1 MPGLIIT
8 ASPGWTVVTSGPAV
22 STTPT
27 PSDPRMWGNWRS
39 PGRPRTTNKSRWLSA
54 AARMATRT
62 SRPPS
67 KAGEPGA
74 GTSATSIRSRPPVSR
89 MRHARMMPRLSD
101 TMTGASRAEWLRA
114 ERVSDA
120 GCFTCHLASPR
131 VPDGPAGACR
141 GAKRVPFRD
150 RRSARTARGGEC
162 AAAHPIDAGA
172 ALHEPQGSARARG
185 ARASVDAVVP
195 GPAQRVEEERIGGD
209 RLRAVLWPECEQ
221 HDAPLAH
228 SYHGERTL
236 PFEGG
241 AAVQPA
247 AEQQRIGVAESGHP
261 RHLARVR
268 AGLELEGGPPLDPG
282 DRFAG
287 HAVRNG
293 VARVDIDRDDRARRV
308 VLAGRERGEGV
319 SDRQVELLEG
329 KLRCL
334 VQGDQRAARLA
345 EFPERGDR
353 APAAAA
359 GELRRHAAGLP
370 APHQALRP
378 LTGEQHHIQTSG
390 DPARLDIRVVQD
402 RVRNGVMV
410 EAPARSS
417 Y

>member
-8 ASPGWTVVTSGPAV
+8 ASPGLTVVTSGPAV
-22 STTPT
+22 STTPA

-67 KAGEPGA
+67 RAGEPGA

-89 MRHARMMPRLSD
+89 MRQARMMPRLSD
-101 TMTGASRAEWLRA
+101 TMTGASRAEW
-114 ERVSDA
+114 
-120 GCFTCHLASPR
+120 
-131 VPDGPAGACR
+131 
-141 GAKRVPFRD
+141 
-150 RRSARTARGGEC
+150 
-162 AAAHPIDAGA
+162 
-172 ALHEPQGSARARG
+172 
-185 ARASVDAVVP
+185 
-195 GPAQRVEEERIGGD
+195 
-209 RLRAVLWPECEQ
+209 LRAVLWPECEQ

-293 VARVDIDRDDRARRV
+293 V
-308 VLAGRERGEGV
+308 
-319 SDRQVELLEG
+319 
-329 KLRCL
+329 
-334 VQGDQRAARLA
+334 
-345 EFPERGDR
+345 
-353 APAAAA
+353 
-359 GELRRHAAGLP
+359 
-370 APHQALRP
+370 
-378 LTGEQHHIQTSG
+378 
-390 DPARLDIRVVQD
+390 
-402 RVRNGVMV
+402 
-410 EAPARSS
+410 
-417 Y
+417 